1 MKPIYGRDHMDKN
14 WAFKLQERELR
25 GEKISLFSQRA
36 WREVLAK
43 LGDYIDPVK
52 HNPTIKED
60 KKIKRYT
67 LS

>member
-1 MKPIYGRDHMDKN
+1 MSKE
-14 WAFKLQERELR
+14 WAYKLKARELR

-67 LS
+67 LSK

>member
-1 MKPIYGRDHMDKN
+1 MDKN

-36 WREVLAK
+36 WRELLAK